1 MIAHRLS
8 TIEKADEIVV
18 VEDGVI
24 VERGTHNDLLEHRD
38 AYAQLSQNAVWPM
51 IEKIWSGE
59 SPCGGYCRHFW
70 LYGLVR
76 VARSVLL

>member
-24 VERGTHNDLLEHRD
+24 VERGTHNDLLEYRGV
-38 AYAQLSQNAVWPM
+38 YAQLHKMQF
-51 IEKIWSGE
+51 GQ
-59 SPCGGYCRHFW
+59 
-70 LYGLVR
+70 
-76 VARSVLL
+76 